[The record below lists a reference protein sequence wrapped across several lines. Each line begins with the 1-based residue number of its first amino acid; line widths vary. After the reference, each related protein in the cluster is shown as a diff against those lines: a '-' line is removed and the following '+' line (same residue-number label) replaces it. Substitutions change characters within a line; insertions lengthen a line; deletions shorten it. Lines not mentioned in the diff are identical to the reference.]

1 MDDDKEI
8 IGNLKVS
15 LEAARALNVIYKEFH
30 QGGTTQKEGETD
42 EEKEAEEENGEEDEQ
57 EQERNSNQLQLIDYV
72 NDSSDFDW
80 HPQRC
85 VLDHCEKQ

>member
-15 LEAARALNVIYKEFH
+15 LEAARALDVIYKEFH
-30 QGGTTQKEGETD
+30 QDVKTKKEGETD

-57 EQERNSNQLQLIDYV
+57 ERNNNQLQLIDYV

-80 HPQRC
+80 HLQRR